1 MSALGDTFSVLMAA
15 VGFEVVMTMT
25 RMTLPPTALTEIDEA
40 GMPRA
45 EARAL
50 MKAAWL
56 KSEMLPPMV
65 TCCITCGMYDAPG
78 GAGTGGGGD
87 GAGDGGGGDGGGGEG
102 DGGGGEGDG
111 GGGEGGGDGGGGD
124 MSVRSTQQW

>member
-1 MSALGDTFSVLMAA
+1 MAACSIVTPELLRSVVSALGDTFSVLMAA

-25 RMTLPPTALTEIDEA
+25 RMTLPPMALTEIDEA

-78 GAGTGGGGD
+78 GAG
-87 GAGDGGGGDGGGGEG
+87 DGGGGEG
-102 DGGGGEGDG
+102 R
-111 GGGEGGGDGGGGD
+111 GGEGGGGGL
-124 MSVRSTQQW
+124 VPAAATQQW